1 MHQQKRLFCYLHSC
15 FGRMSGTAL
24 VAALFT
30 VSVIFTILS
39 PTATR
44 AAELVMFESE
54 GCYWCEA
61 WDQEVGVIYTKTGES
76 KVLPL
81 RRVDL
86 DEELPVDLADVPS
99 LYYTPTFV
107 IMDKGKE
114 TARITGYPGEDFFW
128 QLLDEIIEGMEA
140 KRAEGG

>member
-1 MHQQKRLFCYLHSC
+1 MHLRRASFSRLSSFA
-15 FGRMSGTAL
+15 MIA
-24 VAALFT
+24 V
-30 VSVIFTILS
+30 VVIFSMLPPGIAKTAEMS
-39 PTATR
+39 PATAK

-61 WDQEVGVIYTKTGES
+61 WNEEVGVIYAKTGES

-86 DEELPVDLADVPS
+86 DEDLPADLADVPG

-107 IMDKGKE
+107 IMENGKE
-114 TARITGYPGEDFFW
+114 TARITGYPGESFFW
-128 QLLDEIIEGMEA
+128 QMLNQIIKGMET

>member
-1 MHQQKRLFCYLHSC
+1 MLSP
-15 FGRMSGTAL
+15 
-24 VAALFT
+24 
-30 VSVIFTILS
+30 VSVK
-39 PTATR
+39 

-54 GCYWCEA
+54 GCYWCET
-61 WDQEVGVIYTKTGES
+61 WREEVGVIYAKTGES

-86 DEELPVDLADVPS
+86 DEDLPADLADVPS

-107 IMDKGKE
+107 IMENGNE

-128 QLLDEIIEGMEA
+128 QFLDEIIERMES